1 MKLGFL
7 RAIWFCG
14 LCLACRV
21 GVGME
26 YKFRYYTD
34 NDGLSS
40 NTIHC
45 FYQDDKGY
53 VWVGT
58 SDGLDRF
65 NSCDFTN
72 YRSDYRIPDCLG
84 TNCIYSLCGENFMNS
99 DRIWVGT
106 SDGVYIYDPKDE
118 SFVPVPIERDGVVLR
133 NLQAYTLASDRVGN
147 IWIGTIG
154 DGLFRYN
161 LRTGN
166 VECYDSETCPEA
178 FPSNVIVK
186 ILLTAGNQLWVASG
200 GGPMLSRYNPETN
213 KFTTY
218 RVEDT
223 LTHKPIGRICALC
236 QDSFGDLWIGGGEGE
251 LYKFEFS
258 RQTFTGNYPAPGTSY
273 GRVRELIEY
282 VPGELMMGTESG
294 LVAFDAKDRS
304 FVQLDAGTSNR
315 NGRLNDKFI
324 HSMLKDREGGI
335 WIGTWFGGINYI
347 SPLGSLFETI
357 EPGPGCGRVI
367 SKFCEDPQGN
377 IWIGSDDGGLSLY
390 DPREETYVPVCVDP
404 ENPSLNIHA
413 VAVDGPWLWVGTFGN
428 GLYRMDRESRA
439 VKHFTRADVGNDKL
453 NVYSVMRDSRGT
465 LWIGTKEGIC
475 RYEDDTQRIES
486 MLALGHNSDVVDVCE
501 DPQGN
506 VWFASQSR
514 GLIRYSAS
522 EDAFSFF
529 SEKPE
534 LGLSDFVSSLAVEN
548 DRLWIGT
555 HGHGLC
561 RYDIAEDRLVWVFDD
576 TAYGNCAVF
585 QIIQDGSELWL
596 STNRG
601 LLKFSCSDSQKKI
614 YKYTSEDG
622 LLANIFN
629 ANSGIKSSTG
639 HIYIGC
645 NTGINRFYPYDFTR
659 RENSARLTV
668 VFPDFKLFNQRV
680 PLDGELL
687 SSTIDCQRSVRFRSR
702 KGSFSLDFI
711 ALNFSSPL
719 RTVYRYR
726 LENFDREWLVTD
738 PEEMSGVQHVSYTN
752 LPSGTYR
759 FVVSASNNGEQF
771 GEEAAVL
778 VEILPPWWLGKGM
791 VGLYVLLGL
800 SAIGF
805 GGYLL
810 RRKIVRAHREQIA
823 SIARKNK
830 LDLLEAKVEFFNE
843 VARGIQTPVTMIS
856 APIEAIAQQ
865 VENPETIREDLGIVR
880 KNCDRLLQIVRQI
893 SNLKYSETEDARAAE
908 SRRVAEPVDLREIL
922 RGLVDSINGEQPRS
936 GIGVEVSLPETPVEG
951 RLSAESF
958 SKIVESVLRDALQV
972 AESRVS
978 VSLTAPETEDGLSW
992 LGISVLADGHE
1003 FAPKGE
1009 SEFHGIG
1016 HIVSQELAYR
1026 VGAQISTHDQPGQG
1040 TLFTL
1045 RYPLDAAP
1053 AAEAS
1058 PEPKNAAAASSAASE
1073 AVTTPPLP
1081 AVLLAV
1087 DDRDSTDFLLRHLS
1101 GDYSIRCV
1109 TRAREALDALRTHSF
1124 SAVVADVRLDGE
1136 PDGIGLCEE
1145 IRADNRLN
1153 HLPVILLGVGGS
1165 DAEKVRGIRAGA
1177 DVFFEKPESANCLGE
1192 QIRALIELRRQLRLK
1207 YSKMPYMPF
1216 EEQSLPDGSRFM
1228 EQVNRYIT
1236 DNISNAGMTVEDIAD
1251 AVNVSRTLL
1260 FSRIKAL
1267 AGTTPNE
1274 LLRTIRLKVAAELL
1288 AAPNNLRV
1296 TEICYMVGFTST
1308 SYFAKCF
1315 KTQYGILP
1323 TEWME
1328 RYRKE

>member
-1 MKLGFL
+1 
-7 RAIWFCG
+7 
-14 LCLACRV
+14 
-21 GVGME
+21 ME

-45 FYQDDKGY
+45 FYQDDRGY

-118 SFVPVPIERDGVVLR
+118 SFVPVPIERNGVVLR
-133 NLQAYTLASDRVGN
+133 NLQVYTLVSDRVGN

-154 DGLFRYN
+154 DGLFRYS
-161 LRTGN
+161 LRTGS
-166 VECYDSETCPEA
+166 VERYDSETCPET
-178 FPSNVIVK
+178 FTSDVIVK

-223 LTHKPIGRICALC
+223 LTRKPIGRICALC
-236 QDSFGDLWIGGGEGE
+236 QDSFGDIWIGGGEGE
-251 LYKFEFS
+251 LYKFELS
-258 RQTFTGNYPAPGTSY
+258 RQTFTGNYPPSGTSY

-282 VPGELMMGTESG
+282 VPGELMMGTECG
-294 LVAFDAKDRS
+294 LVSFDAKDRS

-367 SKFCEDPQGN
+367 SKFCEDPRGN

-390 DPREETYVPVCVDP
+390 DPREETYVPVVVDP
-404 ENPSLNIHA
+404 ANPSLNIHA

-428 GLYRMDRESRA
+428 GLYRMDRESRD
-439 VKHFTRADVGNDKL
+439 VKHFAWTEDGTDDL
-453 NVYSVMRDSRGT
+453 DVYSVMRDSRGT

-486 MLALGHNSDVVDVCE
+486 LLALGHNSDVVDICE
-501 DPQGN
+501 DRYGQ

-514 GLIRYSAS
+514 GLIRYSVDGG
-522 EDAFSFF
+522 EFTFF
-529 SEKPE
+529 SEDDRY
-534 LGLSDFVSSLAVEN
+534 GLADFVSCLAVE
-548 DRLWIGT
+548 DDHLWIGT

-561 RYDIAEDRLVWVFDD
+561 RYDIAEDRLARVFDD
-576 TAYGNCAVF
+576 TTYGNCAVF
-585 QIIQDGSELWL
+585 QIIQDGGDLWL

-601 LLKFSCSDSQKKI
+601 LLKFSCRDAQKKI

-639 HIYIGC
+639 HIYVGC

-680 PLDGELL
+680 PLDGKVL

-726 LENFDREWLVTD
+726 LENFDREWLVSD
-738 PEEMSGVQHVSYTN
+738 PEETSGVQHVSYTN

-771 GEEAAVL
+771 GEEAEVL
-778 VEILPPWWLGKGM
+778 VGILPPWWLGKGM

-800 SAIGF
+800 SALGF

-810 RRKIVRAHREQIA
+810 RRKLVRTHREQIA

-830 LDLLEAKVEFFNE
+830 LDLLEAKVAFFDE
-843 VARGIQTPVTMIS
+843 VARDIQASVAMIS
-856 APIEAIAQQ
+856 APVEAIAQQ
-865 VENPETIREDLGIVR
+865 VSDPERIREDLGIVR

-893 SNLKYSETEDARAAE
+893 SNLKHSEIEGARAAL
-908 SRRVAEPVDLREIL
+908 SRRAAEPASANVRT
-922 RGLVDSINGEQPRS
+922 DSDAS
-936 GIGVEVSLPETPVEG
+936 GT
-951 RLSAESF
+951 
-958 SKIVESVLRDALQV
+958 
-972 AESRVS
+972 
-978 VSLTAPETEDGLSW
+978 
-992 LGISVLADGHE
+992 HE
-1003 FAPKGE
+1003 F
-1009 SEFHGIG
+1009 
-1016 HIVSQELAYR
+1016 
-1026 VGAQISTHDQPGQG
+1026 
-1040 TLFTL
+1040 
-1045 RYPLDAAP
+1045 
-1053 AAEAS
+1053 
-1058 PEPKNAAAASSAASE
+1058 
-1073 AVTTPPLP
+1073 PPP
-1081 AVLLAV
+1081 PHPRVLLAV
-1087 DDRDSTDFLLRHLS
+1087 DERDSADFLLRHLS
-1101 GDYSIRCV
+1101 DDYSIRCV
-1109 TRAREALDALRTHSF
+1109 TRAHEALDELRTHSF
-1124 SAVVADVRLDGE
+1124 SAVVAEVRLAGE
-1136 PDGIGLCEE
+1136 PDGIGLCEA
-1145 IRADNRLN
+1145 IRADNGLN

-1165 DAEKVRGIRAGA
+1165 DAEKIRGIRAGA
-1177 DVFFEKPESANCLGE
+1177 DVFFENPESANCLGE

-1207 YSKMPYMPF
+1207 YSKMPYMPL

-1288 AAPNNLRV
+1288 ATPNNLRV

>member
-1 MKLGFL
+1 
-7 RAIWFCG
+7 
-14 LCLACRV
+14 
-21 GVGME
+21 ME

-45 FYQDDKGY
+45 FYQDDRGY

-118 SFVPVPIERDGVVLR
+118 SFVPVPIERNGVVLR
-133 NLQAYTLASDRVGN
+133 NLQVYTLVSDRVGN

-154 DGLFRYN
+154 DGLFRYS
-161 LRTGN
+161 LRTGS
-166 VECYDSETCPEA
+166 VERYDSETCPET
-178 FPSNVIVK
+178 FTSDVIVK

-223 LTHKPIGRICALC
+223 LTRKPIGRICALC
-236 QDSFGDLWIGGGEGE
+236 QDSFGDIWIGGGEGE
-251 LYKFEFS
+251 LYKFELS
-258 RQTFTGNYPAPGTSY
+258 RQTFTGNYPPSGTSY

-282 VPGELMMGTESG
+282 VPGELMMGTECG
-294 LVAFDAKDRS
+294 LVSFDAKDRS

-367 SKFCEDPQGN
+367 SKFCEDPRGN

-390 DPREETYVPVCVDP
+390 DPREETYVPVVVDP
-404 ENPSLNIHA
+404 ANPSLNIHA

-428 GLYRMDRESRA
+428 GLYRMDRESRD
-439 VKHFTRADVGNDKL
+439 VKHFAWTEDGTDDL
-453 NVYSVMRDSRGT
+453 DVYSVMRDSRGT

-486 MLALGHNSDVVDVCE
+486 LLALGHNSDVVDICE
-501 DPQGN
+501 DRYGQ

-514 GLIRYSAS
+514 GLIRYSVDGGEFA
-522 EDAFSFF
+522 FF
-529 SEKPE
+529 SGDDRY
-534 LGLSDFVSSLAVEN
+534 GLADFVSCLAVE
-548 DRLWIGT
+548 DDHLWIGT

-561 RYDIAEDRLVWVFDD
+561 RYDIAEDRLARVFDD
-576 TAYGNCAVF
+576 TTYGNCAVF
-585 QIIQDGSELWL
+585 QIIQDGGDLWL

-601 LLKFSCSDSQKKI
+601 LLKFSCRDAQKKI

-639 HIYIGC
+639 HIYVGC

-680 PLDGELL
+680 PLDGKVL

-726 LENFDREWLVTD
+726 LENFDREWLVSV
-738 PEEMSGVQHVSYTN
+738 PEETSGVQHVSYTN

-771 GEEAAVL
+771 GEEAEVL
-778 VEILPPWWLGKGM
+778 VGILPPWWLGKGM

-800 SAIGF
+800 SALGF

-810 RRKIVRAHREQIA
+810 RRKLVRTHREQIA

-830 LDLLEAKVEFFNE
+830 LDLLEAKVAFFDE
-843 VARGIQTPVTMIS
+843 VARDIQAPVAMIS
-856 APIEAIAQQ
+856 APVEAIAQQ
-865 VENPETIREDLGIVR
+865 VGDPEKIREDMGIVR
-880 KNCDRLLQIVRQI
+880 KNCDRLLQIVKQI
-893 SNLKYSETEDARAAE
+893 SNLKVSETQGPDV
-908 SRRVAEPVDLREIL
+908 SQDREISEY
-922 RGLVDSINGEQPRS
+922 VDVRKMLSGTFGSVCRDISHS
-936 GIGVEVSLPETPVEG
+936 GISVNLSLPESPVEG
-951 RLSAESF
+951 YLCADCF
-958 SKIVESVLRDALQV
+958 SRMVESVLREALQLAETRVELSLGACEEEGDRVFFTVTVTNDGV
-972 AESRVS
+972 AIGRNGEARLPGSGPRAMS
-978 VSLTAPETEDGLSW
+978 EYQGLGS
-992 LGISVLADGHE
+992 GVLQD
-1003 FAPKGE
+1003 
-1009 SEFHGIG
+1009 
-1016 HIVSQELAYR
+1016 LAYR
-1026 VGAQISTHDQPGQG
+1026 VGAEVSIRDLNGQG
-1040 TLFTL
+1040 TAYVV
-1045 RYPLDAAP
+1045 RYPLERSPDACP
-1053 AAEAS
+1053 S
-1058 PEPKNAAAASSAASE
+1058 PSEDPNGPTAFGKNS
-1073 AVTTPPLP
+1073 PPRI
-1081 AVLLAV
+1081 LLV
-1087 DDRDSTDFLLRHLS
+1087 ESHQDSMDFLMRHLA
-1101 GDYSIRCV
+1101 GEYRVECV
-1109 TRAREALDALRTHSF
+1109 AQGRKALERLRTHRF
-1124 SAVVADVRLDGE
+1124 SAVVGNVQLSGE
-1136 PDGIGLCEE
+1136 MDGIRLCEE
-1145 IRADNRLN
+1145 IRADGSLN
-1153 HLPVILLGVGGS
+1153 HLPVILLNAGCS
-1165 DAEKVRGIRAGA
+1165 DAERIRGIRAGA
-1177 DVFFEKPESANCLGE
+1177 DVFLEKPESVTYLGE
-1192 QIRALIELRRQLRLK
+1192 QIRSLIALRNQLRLK
-1207 YSKMPYMPF
+1207 YSKMPYLPL
-1216 EEQSLPDGSRFM
+1216 EEDSMPDGSRFM
-1228 EQVNRYIT
+1228 ERVNRYIM
-1236 DNISNAGMTVEDIAD
+1236 DNISNAGMTVDDIAD

-1267 AGTTPNE
+1267 TGTTPNE
-1274 LLRTIRLKVAAELL
+1274 LLRSVRLKVAAELL

-1315 KTQYGILP
+1315 KTQYGVLP
-1323 TEWME
+1323 TEFME
-1328 RYRKE
+1328 RYCSE

>member
-1 MKLGFL
+1 
-7 RAIWFCG
+7 
-14 LCLACRV
+14 
-21 GVGME
+21 ME
-26 YKFRYYTD
+26 CKFRYYTD

-118 SFVPVPIERDGVVLR
+118 SFVPVPIERNGVVLR
-133 NLQAYTLASDRVGN
+133 NLQVYTLVSDRVGN

-154 DGLFRYN
+154 DGLFRYS
-161 LRTGN
+161 LRTGS
-166 VECYDSETCPEA
+166 VERYDSETCPET
-178 FPSNVIVK
+178 FTSDVIVK

-223 LTHKPIGRICALC
+223 LTHKPIGRICSLC
-236 QDSFGDLWIGGGEGE
+236 QDSFGDIWIGGGEGE
-251 LYKFEFS
+251 LYKFELS
-258 RQTFTGNYPAPGTSY
+258 RQTFTGNYPPSGTSY

-282 VPGELMMGTESG
+282 VPGELMMGTECG
-294 LVAFDAKDRS
+294 LVSFDAKDRS

-347 SPLGSLFETI
+347 SPLGPLFETI

-367 SKFCEDPQGN
+367 SKLCEDPRGN

-390 DPREETYVPVCVDP
+390 DPREESYVPVVVDP
-404 ENPSLNIHA
+404 ANPSLNIHA
-413 VAVDGPWLWVGTFGN
+413 VAVDGPWLWIGTFGN
-428 GLYRMDRESRA
+428 GLYRMDRESRD
-439 VKHFTRADVGNDKL
+439 VKHFAWTEDGTDDL
-453 NVYSVMRDSRGT
+453 DVYSVMRDSRGT

-486 MLALGHNSDVVDVCE
+486 LLPLGHNSDVVDICE
-501 DPQGN
+501 DRYGQ

-514 GLIRYSAS
+514 GLIRYSVDGGEFA
-522 EDAFSFF
+522 FF
-529 SEKPE
+529 SGDARY
-534 LGLSDFVSSLAVEN
+534 GLADFVSCLAVEN
-548 DRLWIGT
+548 DHLWIGT

-561 RYDIAEDRLVWVFDD
+561 RYDIAEDRLARVFDD
-576 TAYGNCAVF
+576 TTYGNCAVF
-585 QIIQDGSELWL
+585 QIIQDGGDLWL

-601 LLKFSCSDSQKKI
+601 LLKFSCRDAQKKI

-629 ANSGIKSSTG
+629 TNSGIKSSTG
-639 HIYIGC
+639 HIYVGC

-680 PLDGELL
+680 PLDGKVL

-726 LENFDREWLVTD
+726 LENFDREWLVSD
-738 PEEMSGVQHVSYTN
+738 PEETSGVQHVSYTN
-752 LPSGTYR
+752 LPSGSYR

-771 GEEAAVL
+771 GEEAEVL
-778 VEILPPWWLGKGM
+778 VGILPPWWLGKGM

-800 SAIGF
+800 SALGF

-830 LDLLEAKVEFFNE
+830 LDLLEAKVAFFDE
-843 VARGIQTPVTMIS
+843 VARNIQTPVAMIS
-856 APIEAIAQQ
+856 APVEAIAQQ
-865 VENPETIREDLGIVR
+865 VSDPERIREDLGIVR
-880 KNCDRLLQIVRQI
+880 KNCDRLLQIVKQI
-893 SNLKYSETEDARAAE
+893 SNLKYSEIEGARAAL
-908 SRRVAEPVDLREIL
+908 SRRAAEPASANVAA
-922 RGLVDSINGEQPRS
+922 DSNAS
-936 GIGVEVSLPETPVEG
+936 GT
-951 RLSAESF
+951 
-958 SKIVESVLRDALQV
+958 
-972 AESRVS
+972 
-978 VSLTAPETEDGLSW
+978 
-992 LGISVLADGHE
+992 
-1003 FAPKGE
+1003 
-1009 SEFHGIG
+1009 HG
-1016 HIVSQELAYR
+1016 S
-1026 VGAQISTHDQPGQG
+1026 
-1040 TLFTL
+1040 
-1045 RYPLDAAP
+1045 
-1053 AAEAS
+1053 
-1058 PEPKNAAAASSAASE
+1058 
-1073 AVTTPPLP
+1073 PPLHP
-1081 AVLLAV
+1081 RILFVV
-1087 DDRDSTDFLLRHLS
+1087 NERDSADFLLRHLS
-1101 GDYSIRCV
+1101 DDYSIRCV
-1109 TRAREALDALRTHSF
+1109 TRAREALDELRTHSF
-1124 SAVVADVRLDGE
+1124 SAVVAEVRLAGE
-1136 PDGIGLCEE
+1136 PDGIGLCEA
-1145 IRADNRLN
+1145 IRADNGLN
-1153 HLPVILLGVGGS
+1153 HLPVILLEVGGS
-1165 DAEKVRGIRAGA
+1165 DAEKIRGIRAGA
-1177 DVFFEKPESANCLGE
+1177 DVFFENPESANCLGE

-1216 EEQSLPDGSRFM
+1216 EEQSLPGGSRFM

-1274 LLRTIRLKVAAELL
+1274 LLRTIRLKMAAELL